1 MANFAKPPTLNDDQR
16 AVDIYRKAAVIIRAK
31 GFGATSMGDIA
42 EAVDLTKG
50 GLYYYIKGKK
60 ALLYAIMNFALELL
74 ETRVLHVGAEIS
86 DPRERLAQML
96 AGHLRL
102 MLDEPAAMIVLND
115 ELDGLT
121 PQHLERVL
129 SRRRRYSEV
138 LETTVTELMDIER
151 TPDPISAEV
160 ATGSLL
166 SMIEG
171 VVRWYKPKS
180 SPLGTDEVI
189 AQMVQLG
196 LRGLGP
202 DGRPAN

>member
-86 DPRERLAQML
+86 DPSERLAQML

-129 SRRRRYSEV
+129 SRRHRYSEV

-171 VVRWYKPKS
+171 VVRWYDPKTS
-180 SPLGTDEVI
+180 KLGMEEVI

-202 DGRPAN
+202 DGRSAG

>member
-86 DPRERLAQML
+86 DPSERLAQML

-115 ELDGLT
+115 ELDGLN

-171 VVRWYKPKS
+171 VVRWYDPKVS
-180 SPLGTDEVI
+180 KLGTEEVI

-202 DGRPAN
+202 DGRSAS